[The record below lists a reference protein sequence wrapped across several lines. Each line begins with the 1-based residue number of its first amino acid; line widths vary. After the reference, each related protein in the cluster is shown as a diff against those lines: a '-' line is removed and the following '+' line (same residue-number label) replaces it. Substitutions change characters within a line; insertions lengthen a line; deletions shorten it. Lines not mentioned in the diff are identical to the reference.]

1 MAYDLTARLILK
13 DLMSTPLRR
22 ALDAL
27 RRMDGTVNRAKSST
41 DAYERATSKA
51 SRSTR
56 QLANDG
62 GRMTQSLSSM
72 PSSLGRVTGLLGGLA
87 VGAAAAGVAF
97 SSLNKAMDYEA
108 QMSTIQAL
116 TGASNEEMKRMSD
129 LAMKMGANTKY
140 SALEA
145 AQGIEEL
152 LKAGLTPA
160 AVEAGGLE
168 NALNLATAGGVE
180 LADAAEIMSTA
191 LNAYKRDSLTAADAS
206 NILAGTA
213 NASATGVMDLR
224 YSLAAVSAV
233 AAGVGMTFKDTNTA
247 LGLFANNGLKGSD
260 AGTSLKTMLSNLQPT
275 TKDQIALFKH
285 LGILTKNNTN
295 LFYDSRG
302 KLKSLDQISGILQKS
317 LGKMTD
323 QQRMLA
329 LEMMFGSDAIRA
341 ASILY
346 HEGAEGVKE
355 FQTEMSK
362 VTALDVAKKKMDN
375 AKGAMEQLGGAIE
388 TIQIS
393 ALQPLL
399 PVIKDLALMFA
410 DIAEQYGPAITA
422 TFEEIG
428 KGIQD
433 FINPYLNDPKTW
445 QVTGQAE
452 LKFKQTEML
461 DQPSGPPPFWDNL
474 IGRFEDWYGTSGRQM
489 VQNGAATIASDFA
502 KMIEDNAPDIAKA
515 GITIG
520 LRLMA
525 GVSEGIRSG
534 LSENPIG
541 NAILSGMPAIDYAQ
555 KSGNW
560 MVDFFTKPD
569 EEAYHGIDYVPR
581 DGLVTK
587 LHKGER
593 VMTATENREGGG
605 GSSSGVSIS
614 GNTFVVNAAGGDLS
628 DPKVIDGLALSL
640 ARQMVQTN

>member
-1 MAYDLTARLILK
+1 MAFDLMARLRLV
-13 DLMSTPLRR
+13 DNASGPLRR
-22 ALDAL
+22 FI
-27 RRMDGTVNRAKSST
+27 
-41 DAYERATSKA
+41 
-51 SRSTR
+51 
-56 QLANDG
+56 G
-62 GRMTQSLSSM
+62 G
-72 PSSLGRVTGLLGGLA
+72 LGGLA
-87 VGAAAAGVAF
+87 AVAGTTAF
-97 SSLNKAMDYEA
+97 ALSSVNKAMDYEA

-116 TGASNEEMKRMSD
+116 TGASNDEMKRMSD

-168 NALNLATAGGVE
+168 NALNLATAGGIE

-191 LNAYKRDSLTAADAS
+191 LNAYKRDALTAEQAS

-224 YSLAAVSAV
+224 YSLSAVSAV

-275 TKDQIALFKH
+275 TEDQIALFKR

-329 LEMMFGSDAIRA
+329 LETMFGSDAIRA
-341 ASILY
+341 ATILY

-355 FQTEMSK
+355 FQQEMSK

-422 TFEEIG
+422 TFEDIG

-433 FINPYLNDPKTW
+433 FISPYLNDPKTW

-474 IGRFEDWYGTSGRQM
+474 TGKFEDWYNTSGRQM
-489 VQNGAATIASDFA
+489 IQNGAATIASDFT

-520 LRLMA
+520 IQLMA

-534 LSENPIG
+534 LSENPLG
-541 NAILSGMPAIDYAQ
+541 NAILSGMPVIDYAQ

-560 MVDFFTKPD
+560 MVDYFTKPD

-605 GSSSGVSIS
+605 GSGGSVNVS
-614 GNTFVVNAAGGDLS
+614 GNTFVVNAAGGDLN

-640 ARQMVQTN
+640 ARQMVQIK